1 MGPEDEPSVGL
12 YHSGIQHL
20 SIGTATLEEY
30 SDEKWE
36 YELRMTIA
44 HELIHFLQDIEGSI
58 GKGNYEDQAES
69 KAEEFV
75 KSMGYVD
82 PDAWTKEGRELFD
95 LKPVKTWLCKRKAID
110 DSQSASRGHFRAEG

>member
-1 MGPEDEPSVGL
+1 MGPEDQPSVGL
-12 YHSGIQHL
+12 FHSGIQHL
-20 SIGTATLEEY
+20 SIGTATFEEY

-82 PDAWTKEGRELFD
+82 PDAWTKENLTSKQIQLD
-95 LKPVKTWLCKRKAID
+95 
-110 DSQSASRGHFRAEG
+110 HFHAKNRWERCSVRLTTLG